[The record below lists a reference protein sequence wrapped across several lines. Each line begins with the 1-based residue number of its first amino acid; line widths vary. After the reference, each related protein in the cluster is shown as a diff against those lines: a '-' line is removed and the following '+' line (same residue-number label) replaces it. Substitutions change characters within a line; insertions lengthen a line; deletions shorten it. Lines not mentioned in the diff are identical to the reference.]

1 MTNFHDWYKFHMGF
15 SPEFVR
21 TVAGKIGVDSDSIV
35 LDPFCGSGTTP
46 VELLNIEP
54 GIKRWGVEAHPFL
67 AWIAFNKAILPEIVY
82 FILRD
87 DPEFLRDTELLG
99 QDIAA
104 LFEAYAVDKKSLKI
118 PDLLIKES
126 ISPFNWH
133 LLTQFHRAIV
143 ARTGSAYAQHNI
155 LLMALI
161 QVATDVSNLRFAPEV
176 TVCPKRAALNDTKSI
191 PQLYKDRLSEI
202 IYDLRSSYCF
212 LSKNTGI
219 IIGPHAFFNYCN
231 RTGQEFFPINARN
244 FADQR
249 QENYQ
254 ITHVIT
260 SPPYPNEKDYTR
272 STRLESVLLGFIKD
286 PQDLTRI
293 KQNLIP
299 SNTKFPS
306 FCYSDYK
313 LASDPV
319 RALAEQIEEKTKALG
334 KTDGFSAKYPRT
346 LLAYFG
352 SMTKH
357 LMTMRRALV
366 PGAKLAYL
374 LGDQA
379 SYHGTPVRTAELLGE
394 IADTYGYTVDG
405 IDLYKDRV
413 CKTKTNGEQRIPENI
428 LYLTYRGY
436 L

>member
-1 MTNFHDWYKFHMGF
+1 MNNFHDWYKFHMGF

-35 LDPFCGSGTTP
+35 LDPFCGSGTTL

-67 AWIAFNKAILPEIVY
+67 AWIAFNKAILPQIVDL
-82 FILRD
+82 ILRD
-87 DPEFLRDTELLG
+87 NSKFLKDTERLG
-99 QDIAA
+99 QNIAA
-104 LFEAYAVDKKSLKI
+104 SFVAYAVDKRSLKI
-118 PDLLIKES
+118 SDLLIKGS
-126 ISPFNWH
+126 ISPSNWH
-133 LLTQFHRAIV
+133 LLTQFRRAIV
-143 ARTGSAYAQHNI
+143 ERTGSAYAQHNI

-161 QVATDVSNLRFAPEV
+161 QVAIDVSNLRFAPEV
-176 TVCPKRAALNDTKSI
+176 TVCPKRATLNDTKSI
-191 PQLYKDRLSEI
+191 PQLYNERLSEI
-202 IYDLRSSYCF
+202 IDDLRQSYF
-212 LSKNTGI
+212 FFSKNDGI

-231 RTGQEFFPINARN
+231 RTSQEFFPINARN
-244 FADQR
+244 FAYERPEDYR
-249 QENYQ
+249 

-272 STRLESVLLGFIKD
+272 STRLESVLLGFIKNR
-286 PQDLTRI
+286 QDLTNI

-299 SNTKFPS
+299 SNTKFPAL
-306 FCYSDYK
+306 CYSDYM
-313 LASDPV
+313 LASDSV
-319 RALAEQIEEKTKALG
+319 RALAEQIREKTKALG

-374 LGDQA
+374 VGDQA
-379 SYHGTPVRTAELLGE
+379 SYHGIPVKTAELLGE
-394 IADTYGYTVDG
+394 IADTYGYTVDN
-405 IDLYKDRV
+405 IEIYKNRV
-413 CKTKTNGEQRIPENI
+413 SKTRTNGEQHIPENI

>member
-1 MTNFHDWYKFHMGF
+1 MGF

-374 LGDQA
+374 VGDQASYHGIPVKTAELLGDQA
-379 SYHGTPVRTAELLGE
+379 SYHG
-394 IADTYGYTVDG
+394 YTVDG
-405 IDLYKDRV
+405 IEIYKDRV
-413 CKTKTNGEQRIPENI
+413 SKTKANGEQRIPENI